1 MRRHLV
7 VSIAAVA
14 GIAAAATPASA
25 ESGRLADFTM
35 RLSSKQPGTPTGFHT
50 QFRLRKEG
58 DPDAKPSALRG
69 AVIHLPSGLRF
80 DNAAAPQCTASD
92 AELSVLGSD
101 ACPPGSQLAVGPFT
115 AMTGFGPPIDPLMG
129 DDHVFNGPGQI
140 IEVITVHGGSASPAF
155 DRLTIKGSTLT
166 AHPPAAPGGPPDGQ
180 TAVRSSDFAVPV
192 RTAAGRSLVTTPP
205 KCPKKRRWI
214 TTATFRFAN
223 GDADTVLSATPCRH
237 RRIRR

>member
-1 MRRHLV
+1 MTRHLLATV
-7 VSIAAVA
+7 AAFAIAAS
-14 GIAAAATPASA
+14 PAYA

-35 RLSSKQPGTPTGFHT
+35 RLSSKKPGTPTGFHT

-58 DPDAKPSALRG
+58 DPNGKPSPLRG

-92 AELSVLGSD
+92 AQLSVLGSG
-101 ACPPGSQLAVGPFT
+101 ACPPGSELAVGPFT
-115 AMTGFGPPIDPLMG
+115 AITGFGPPVDPLAG
-129 DDHVFNGPGQI
+129 DDHVFNGPGQL
-140 IEVITVHGGSASPAF
+140 IEVITVPGAPVSPAF

-180 TAVRSSDFAVPV
+180 TSVRSSDFTVPV
-192 RTAAGRSLVTTPP
+192 RMAGGHSLVTTPP
-205 KCPKKRRWI
+205 RCPKKRRWM

-237 RRIRR
+237 RRVRR